1 MCETTPE
8 EILQGNSHGLV
19 DYEPK
24 LGLEFDSDENALNFY
39 NEYARRVGFSVR
51 REYVNT
57 NKKLGY
63 VTSRKITCYKEG
75 FRRNDK
81 QKEQVKK
88 SRRET
93 RTGCQAHIIV
103 TRQSMGKYRITKV
116 ELEHNHSLV
125 PPTMAHEIDLAASS
139 GLFSKATFD
148 FMSLQASGRVN
159 LGYTKLDQKNYLRTK
174 RQKAIRQ
181 GEAGVLVE
189 YFEKKRIDDPSF
201 FFCDSK
207 MIIDYETFGDMLSFD
222 TTYQTPLVFVGLNNH
237 RKMVVFGVAL
247 MYDETS
253 ESFQWL
259 CVWHMEQNATKH
271 LNQIYKRYASFRGDF
286 TLCIYV
292 DEDEFINAWNS
303 MLGEYNLH
311 ENEWLQG
318 IYALR
323 EKLFAA
329 YGKNFFSGGMNSTQL
344 SESLN
349 GDLKDYLQSDYNIVQ
364 FFKHYDRAIKD
375 KRYNELQDTCDASQ
389 RFPVLKAQVSILAH
403 AREVYTSHIF
413 TYFQDEYMKSL
424 SMKVNRCEEND
435 LSIMWTIDAKAE
447 DIKEVDGQD
456 IEIKDPKLITMNRY
470 RVLCPIFV
478 RLAAKASETDDG
490 YKEAIACANELSSKL
505 KEIMKVTAPSL
516 CTSSSGKDLSE
527 ANNSKD
533 ILTQAKGLKKKDGT
547 RRKKRDKGCLEAN
560 ANSKKAL
567 GNKSSRVNQIGLRA
581 DDRTLS
587 DNANIFNQE
596 PLCFNVDAHSQR
608 SYSVPPD
615 QANLFESQGS
625 QKFQDNNTL

>member
-125 PPTMAHEIDLAASS
+125 PSTMVHMLPSHRKINEVQAHEIDLAEDA

-148 FMSLQASGRVN
+148 FMSLQAGGRVN

-174 RQKAIRQ
+174 RQKAMRQ
-181 GEAGVLVE
+181 GEAGVLLE
-189 YFEKKRIDDPSF
+189 CFEKKRIDDPSF
-201 FFCDSK
+201 FSAVQLDVDDMITNIFWADSK
-207 MIIDYETFGDMLSFD
+207 MKIDYETFGDVLSFD
-222 TTYQTPLVFVGLNNH
+222 TTYQTNREHRPLASFVGLNNH
-237 RKMVVFGVAL
+237 RKMVVFGGAL

-253 ESFQWL
+253 ESFQRLFETFFKAMFGKKPITIFTDQDAAISKAISLVMPEVHHRL

-286 TLCIYV
+286 RRCIYVYV

-303 MLGEYNLH
+303 ML
-311 ENEWLQG
+311 
-318 IYALR
+318 
-323 EKLFAA
+323 
-329 YGKNFFSGGMNSTQL
+329 
-344 SESLN
+344 
-349 GDLKDYLQSDYNIVQ
+349 
-364 FFKHYDRAIKD
+364 
-375 KRYNELQDTCDASQ
+375 
-389 RFPVLKAQVSILAH
+389 
-403 AREVYTSHIF
+403 
-413 TYFQDEYMKSL
+413 DE
-424 SMKVNRCEEND
+424 
-435 LSIMWTIDAKAE
+435 
-447 DIKEVDGQD
+447 
-456 IEIKDPKLITMNRY
+456 
-470 RVLCPIFV
+470 
-478 RLAAKASETDDG
+478 
-490 YKEAIACANELSSKL
+490 
-505 KEIMKVTAPSL
+505 
-516 CTSSSGKDLSE
+516 
-527 ANNSKD
+527 
-533 ILTQAKGLKKKDGT
+533 
-547 RRKKRDKGCLEAN
+547 
-560 ANSKKAL
+560 
-567 GNKSSRVNQIGLRA
+567 
-581 DDRTLS
+581 
-587 DNANIFNQE
+587 
-596 PLCFNVDAHSQR
+596 
-608 SYSVPPD
+608 
-615 QANLFESQGS
+615 
-625 QKFQDNNTL
+625 